1 MYHIMYDGF
10 NQFAGHFRAGSLNQ
24 GADTASLKKNGSGLP
39 LVSRITRGSQLD
51 SSHLALPVSI

>member
-24 GADTASLKKNGSGLP
+24 GADTATASSQSILKAAHLLAIFTRKMAV
-39 LVSRITRGSQLD
+39 VST
-51 SSHLALPVSI
+51 

>member
-24 GADTASLKKNGSGLP
+24 GADTASSEPILKL
-39 LVSRITRGSQLD
+39 
-51 SSHLALPVSI
+51 SHHIAIFKEKWQRFAACEPDH